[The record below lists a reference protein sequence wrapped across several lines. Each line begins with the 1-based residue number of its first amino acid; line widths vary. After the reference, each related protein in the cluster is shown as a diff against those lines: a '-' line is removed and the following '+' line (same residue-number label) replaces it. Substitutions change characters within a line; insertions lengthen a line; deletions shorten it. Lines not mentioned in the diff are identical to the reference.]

1 MKRLIIA
8 AIFVL
13 FAVPSFAADA
23 PKTEEQK
30 TLYTLGQIMARQI
43 SVFNLSPAELDRV
56 KQGLTD
62 AIKGEKPL
70 VDVDAYVKK
79 VQELANVRRAVQGE
93 KLTAEAK
100 VFVENAT
107 KEKGAVK
114 TASGL
119 IYIPQKE
126 GSGSSPAAS
135 DKVKVNYKGTLVNGV
150 EFDSSYKRGQ
160 PAEFALNGVIKCWT
174 EGLQMMKPGGT
185 AKLICPADIAY
196 GERGNGPIPP
206 NATLVFNIELL
217 EVKK

>member
-160 PAEFALNGVIKCWT
+160 PAEFPLNGVIKCWT